1 MTSRENAAA
10 WWKMRRR
17 GGECGGRAENAA
29 DGGGGGEFAGAAEK
43 RGGNLCAR
51 YNAGMTS
58 AGAIAGKIGT
68 LAEALP
74 YIRRY
79 HGKTIVIKYGGNAM
93 IRPPLQRAFARD
105 VALLKL
111 VGVNPVVVHGGG
123 PQINLTLRRMGL
135 KSRFVEGMRYTDDE
149 TMDIVEM
156 VLGGLVNQK
165 IVQMINDAGARAV
178 GLTGKDGGLLRAKK
192 MKVVKRG
199 GGEVDIG
206 LVGEVEKVD
215 AAVLSLLDGA
225 DFIPVVAPVG
235 ADGAGGALNVNA
247 DWAAAHIA
255 SALRAEALLL
265 LTNTAGVLDKT
276 GALVAELSP
285 SKARA
290 LIKSGVVDGGM
301 KPKTECALFA
311 VAGGVSSCRIIN
323 GAVRHALLLEMFTD
337 AGAGT
342 RIASS

>member
-1 MTSRENAAA
+1 MTPS
-10 WWKMRRR
+10 
-17 GGECGGRAENAA
+17 G
-29 DGGGGGEFAGAAEK
+29 
-43 RGGNLCAR
+43 
-51 YNAGMTS
+51 S
-58 AGAIAGKIGT
+58 IANKIGT

-79 HGKTIVIKYGGNAM
+79 RGKTIVVKYGGNAM

-105 VALLKL
+105 IALLKL

-123 PQINLTLRRMGL
+123 PQINLTLQRMGL

-149 TMDIVEM
+149 TMAIVEM
-156 VLGGLVNQK
+156 VLGGLVNQR

-192 MKVVKRG
+192 MKVKSRG
-199 GGEVDIG
+199 AEVDIG
-206 LVGEVEKVD
+206 LVGEVEEVD
-215 AAVLSLLDGA
+215 AAVLSVLDGA

-235 ADGAGGALNVNA
+235 SDGAGGALNVNA

-255 SALRAEALLL
+255 ASLRAEALLL
-265 LTNTAGVLDKT
+265 LTNTSGVLDKK
-276 GALVAELSP
+276 GELVAELTSA
-285 SKARA
+285 KAKT
-290 LIKSGVVDGGM
+290 LIKNGIVAGGM

-311 VAGGVSSCRIIN
+311 VANGAASCRIIN
-323 GAVRHALLLEMFTD
+323 GAVKHALLLEMFTD

-342 RIASS
+342 RIVSR

>member
-1 MTSRENAAA
+1 MSAAP
-10 WWKMRRR
+10 
-17 GGECGGRAENAA
+17 
-29 DGGGGGEFAGAAEK
+29 
-43 RGGNLCAR
+43 L
-51 YNAGMTS
+51 S
-58 AGAIAGKIGT
+58 AKIGT

-93 IRPPLQRAFARD
+93 TRPPLQRAFARD

-123 PQINLTLRRMGL
+123 PQINLTLQRMGIA
-135 KSRFVEGMRYTDDE
+135 SRFVEGMRYTDTE

-165 IVQMINDAGARAV
+165 IVQMINDSGARAV

-192 MKVVKRG
+192 MKVKSR
-199 GGEVDIG
+199 GGEVDVG

-215 AAVLSLLDGA
+215 AAILSLLDAA

-235 ADGAGGALNVNA
+235 ADGAGGTLNVNA

-255 SALRAEALLL
+255 AALKAEALLL
-265 LTNTAGVLDKT
+265 LTNTAGVLDKK
-276 GALVAELSP
+276 GNLVAELTAA
-285 SKARA
+285 KAKS
-290 LIKSGVVDGGM
+290 LMKSGVIAGGM
-301 KPKTECALFA
+301 KPKTECALFSVSSG
-311 VAGGVSSCRIIN
+311 VASCRIIN
-323 GAVRHALLLEMFTD
+323 GAAEHALLLEIFTD
-337 AGAGT
+337 EGAGT
-342 RIASS
+342 RISPA